1 MSKTFKTA
9 DMIAQGKL
17 HPESSPF
24 FYIYCQHYK
33 SHISYGIVAEISIEV
48 LPSSFRIITTIR

>member
-17 HPESSPF
+17 LPEASPF
-24 FYIYCQHYK
+24 VYIYCQHYK
-33 SHISYGIVAEISIEV
+33 NHTSYGIVAEISVEV
-48 LPSSFRIITTIR
+48 RFF